1 VVVAAGYIIAAG
13 LIHGWYAEGMF
24 RLIAATLLP
33 LPFIWFGEA
42 LGGFAVPTYI
52 GYLRGPT
59 PGIAI
64 IVTAWLILLAV
75 PPLLIWLGM

>member
-1 VVVAAGYIIAAG
+1 LIIAS
-13 LIHGWYAEGMF
+13 
-24 RLIAATLLP
+24 LLP

-42 LGGFAVPTYI
+42 LGGFAVPTFV

-64 IVTAWLILLAV
+64 IVAAWAILLAV
-75 PPLLIWLGM
+75 PPLLIGLGM